1 MYTAKP
7 TIKRIKSQV
16 TVWRKYLQMYKRIPF
31 KIYEELKNSKIRKR
45 VHCFFKSGHRCAR
58 WVTTEDTCQLSTWEM
73 SMYFVRQMQIKTGT
87 DHCPSVNTRPASSI
101 LRTLKT
107 GEDIEWEK
115 FIRGWWDVEMAPSL
129 KEASWQILKELT
141 HSYHIFSPWCL
152 PLKWKCMSK
161 QKPENRHLEVL
172 FTIAKHGSNENAFL

>member
-1 MYTAKP
+1 MVLDNLYFTGITNMYTAKP

-115 FIRGWWDVEMAPSL
+115 FIRGGEMSRWHRHWRRQVGRFL
-129 KEASWQILKELT
+129 K
-141 HSYHIFSPWCL
+141 
-152 PLKWKCMSK
+152 
-161 QKPENRHLEVL
+161 N
-172 FTIAKHGSNENAFL
+172 